1 VIARVGLIALVF
13 AAPAATAADL
23 KISAVVL
30 KSARISVQS
39 PQRIALQTNSAEAV
53 RVTVQQESDGRSRV
67 VFTP

>member
-1 VIARVGLIALVF
+1 LALIALLLSV
-13 AAPAATAADL
+13 PATNAADL

-39 PQRIALQTNSAEAV
+39 PQRIALQTNIAEAV